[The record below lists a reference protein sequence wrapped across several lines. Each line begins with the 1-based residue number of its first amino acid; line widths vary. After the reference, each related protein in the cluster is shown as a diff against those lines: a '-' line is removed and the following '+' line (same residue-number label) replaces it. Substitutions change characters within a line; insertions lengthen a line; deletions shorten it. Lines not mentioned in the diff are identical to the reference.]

1 MTLNTTYSPTVADG
15 NGVTKSFSY
24 SFNPISENYLKV
36 SLEQNGSWV
45 EQVSGWTA
53 TVSEN
58 GGVVTFD
65 TAPTTRVAIERDVPE
80 EQPTSYKTSSG
91 FQAQVIEH
99 SFDMLTGMV
108 QELKEKSD
116 RSIAV
121 DVGSS
126 VNPDDVVHQV
136 ERVYSSID
144 NIDDVADDLT
154 NIDTVAGDLTNID
167 TVAGDKANIDAI
179 APNISKVNSVA
190 NSMSAVNTVATNV
203 AAVNAVANIRNQV
216 ITVAANSAAI
226 NAVNNNKT
234 NIDIVANNKNDVNTV
249 ANNISSVVNVG
260 YNINH
265 ISRVDAN
272 KDNIDTV
279 ADDITNVN
287 RVGGSINNVNSVA
300 AGLDNISDVLDNMTN
315 IDTVAGSI
323 TNVNLVGADISKVAG
338 VADDLTNIDAV
349 NANKT
354 NIDKVASIKDDVTAV
369 ASIKGDVM
377 AVAADAATITAVN
390 ANKTNIDAVATDKVN
405 VDSVANNIN
414 SVNVVA
420 DKITNVNTVA
430 TNIGAVNTAANNI
443 NAINDAPTY
452 AAQAKQWAIG
462 VPGEPS
468 GGSAKYWA
476 ERAEDAASGME
487 NPANRDLSNLTATGQ
502 MIIDSQNGTISNC
515 VLDIPQLLKLE
526 LSDNVITHK
535 AGSIQTQCG
544 DIYATYTV
552 TQDRSTT
559 ISNSLADGL
568 YFVNPSNNGTLT
580 ITAQEKFG
588 SGSSLPADGSI
599 YERFFLTTDKKMYHY
614 GAGTWSI
621 SGLNYP
627 VCMIKMTSGV
637 ASFAKDLNNNY
648 MVFNGA
654 CFVGHHA
661 VIYPNVKVLR
671 PNEFNSDGSFRSIN
685 TTLNSLL
692 IFEMGS
698 TSNAITINGT
708 TTGST
713 RKYFEV
719 ENLDTSLQGFQYVKS
734 ENVDYFW
741 NGAEYVKRYE
751 TKVIDFSVTGTTVNS
766 FAIRQPVRLATTEM
780 LDKVQDQVNTNT
792 TAIDGKL
799 DKVTE
804 TSGTMQLYAKNTD
817 GSQYMIN
824 AAQQPAVNSVARR
837 TNTGTLAV
845 ATPTADDDA
854 TNKSY
859 VDSLA
864 DTQNGTISNCVLEI
878 PQNIKLELS
887 NNVLTL
893 KAGSVLTKTG
903 SAYATANVSSDISKT
918 ISDGRYVVF
927 SNTTTISAIN
937 ITAIGSG
944 SELPEEH
951 GSYYYFYNTTDKLI
965 YHWVSS
971 GWSSGFGYYPICV
984 IEVSNGVASFAKDS
998 NGNDMIFN
1006 GAGFIGHHAFVYPNV
1021 KALIPDG
1028 FNDDGS
1034 MKSISVT
1041 RSALTIREIA
1051 GNQYFSIGSATAI
1064 NPRPSYFEV
1073 NTLDDLYA
1081 KNLQGFYYVKSLN
1094 QCYSWGGGSGVL
1106 YAGNCVFIHVNISG
1120 EIVTDFTIRQPVRTA
1135 TVEMLKD
1142 KQNDLTTVSGY
1153 DATTTQVL
1161 KHVNGVLTWI
1171 TEE

>member
-154 NIDTVAGDLTNID
+154 NINTVAGDLTNID

-190 NSMSAVNTVATNV
+190 NSISAVNTVATNV

-216 ITVAANSAAI
+216 ITVAVNSAAI
-226 NAVNNNKT
+226 TAVNNNKT
-234 NIDIVANNKNDVNTV
+234 NIDIVANNKSDVNTV
-249 ANNISSVVNVG
+249 ASNISSVVNVG

-272 KDNIDTV
+272 KDNIDAV

-300 AGLDNISDVLDNMTN
+300 AGLDDISDVLDNMTN

-377 AVAADAATITAVN
+377 TVAADAATITAVN
-390 ANKTNIDAVATDKVN
+390 ANKTNIDAVATDKTN
-405 VDSVANNIN
+405 IDAVANNTSN
-414 SVNVVA
+414 VNAVA

-443 NAINDAPTY
+443 NAINNAPTY

-487 NPANRDLSNLTATGQ
+487 NPANRDLSNLTAAGQ
-502 MIIDSQNGTISNC
+502 MIVDSQNGTISNC
-515 VLDIPQLLKLE
+515 VLDIPQ
-526 LSDNVITHK
+526 
-535 AGSIQTQCG
+535 
-544 DIYATYTV
+544 
-552 TQDRSTT
+552 
-559 ISNSLADGL
+559 
-568 YFVNPSNNGTLT
+568 
-580 ITAQEKFG
+580 
-588 SGSSLPADGSI
+588 
-599 YERFFLTTDKKMYHY
+599 
-614 GAGTWSI
+614 
-621 SGLNYP
+621 
-627 VCMIKMTSGV
+627 
-637 ASFAKDLNNNY
+637 
-648 MVFNGA
+648 
-654 CFVGHHA
+654 
-661 VIYPNVKVLR
+661 
-671 PNEFNSDGSFRSIN
+671 
-685 TTLNSLL
+685 
-692 IFEMGS
+692 
-698 TSNAITINGT
+698 
-708 TTGST
+708 
-713 RKYFEV
+713 
-719 ENLDTSLQGFQYVKS
+719 
-734 ENVDYFW
+734 
-741 NGAEYVKRYE
+741 
-751 TKVIDFSVTGTTVNS
+751 
-766 FAIRQPVRLATTEM
+766 
-780 LDKVQDQVNTNT
+780 
-792 TAIDGKL
+792 
-799 DKVTE
+799 
-804 TSGTMQLYAKNTD
+804 
-817 GSQYMIN
+817 
-824 AAQQPAVNSVARR
+824 
-837 TNTGTLAV
+837 
-845 ATPTADDDA
+845 
-854 TNKSY
+854 
-859 VDSLA
+859 
-864 DTQNGTISNCVLEI
+864 
-878 PQNIKLELS
+878 NIKLTLE

-893 KAGSVLTKTG
+893 KAGSILTRTG
-903 SAYATANVSSDISKT
+903 DTYATVTTTADIAFTAPTSATYGKRCYILATATPNQAGLGIRNIIENVSS
-918 ISDGRYVVF
+918 
-927 SNTTTISAIN
+927 
-937 ITAIGSG
+937 GS
-944 SELPEEH
+944 SLPESVVN
-951 GSYYYFYNTTDKLI
+951 GNLFFNTSDKLI
-965 YHWVSS
+965 YEGVS
-971 GWSSGFGYYPICV
+971 GVWTVRNFVYPLGLIDV
-984 IEVSNGVASFAKDS
+984 DSVGNISFAKDS
-998 NGNDMIFN
+998 NGNVMIFN
-1006 GAGFIGHHAFVYPNV
+1006 GAGFIGNHMFYYPNPRIG
-1021 KALIPDG
+1021 LRGNG
-1028 FNDDGS
+1028 FNSDGTLAS
-1034 MKSISVT
+1034 ELVGTNSLSIVEIGINIKSI
-1041 RSALTIREIA
+1041 AYA
-1051 GNQYFSIGSATAI
+1051 ATNLI
-1064 NPRPSYFEV
+1064 YRYRGYHVVEKFTDISNPQNYH
-1073 NTLDDLYA
+1073 L
-1081 KNLQGFYYVKSLN
+1081 YYVKNENIIYEYVSNAFTVYKSLN
-1094 QCYSWGGGSGVL
+1094 LIDVAYDGTT
-1106 YAGNCVFIHVNISG
+1106 
-1120 EIVTDFTIRQPVRTA
+1120 VTNFTIRQPVRTA